1 MPTDRSAPMLLNLRK
16 LCGGAALLGVLLIS
30 GQLIVALFEE
40 FSEAVLG
47 PMTAQGL
54 VPVGGVP
61 NVVTPI
67 ILDLRLYDTV
77 GEVIVFTLASL
88 GVHAL
93 IRERRSSG
101 EPSTSDDLAVT
112 MQFRIAAVLNGL
124 IAVELALRGHL
135 SPGGGFA
142 AGVAGGTAIA
152 LVLLVGGSVEAKRQY
167 RQLHAGVLEESAVLV
182 FIILSCLI
190 MEGLQL
196 PMGIYGQLL
205 SGGMLPVL
213 NVLVGVKVTLGSWG
227 MIQRFLGINQLI

>member
-1 MPTDRSAPMLLNLRK
+1 MLLNLRK

-93 IRERRSSG
+93 IRERRSTEES
-101 EPSTSDDLAVT
+101 STAEDLAVT

-152 LVLLVGGSVEAKRQY
+152 LVLLVGGS
-167 RQLHAGVLEESAVLV
+167 G
-182 FIILSCLI
+182 
-190 MEGLQL
+190 
-196 PMGIYGQLL
+196 
-205 SGGMLPVL
+205 
-213 NVLVGVKVTLGSWG
+213 
-227 MIQRFLGINQLI
+227 

>member
-1 MPTDRSAPMLLNLRK
+1 MRTDRPAHMLQTMRK
-16 LCGGAALLGVLLIS
+16 LFGGAALLGVLLITGRLIAELS
-30 GQLIVALFEE
+30 GE
-40 FSEAVLG
+40 FSEAAPG
-47 PMTAQGL
+47 PMSALAL

-93 IRERRSSG
+93 VQEQRASADPGSG
-101 EPSTSDDLAVT
+101 DDLAVT

-152 LVLLVGGSVEAKRQY
+152 LVLLVGGSDEAKRQY
-167 RQLHAGVLEESAVLV
+167 RQIHAGTLEESAVLV
-182 FIILSCLI
+182 FIVLSCLI

-196 PMGIYGQLL
+196 PMGVYGQLL

-213 NVLVGVKVTLGSWG
+213 NVLVGIKVTLGSWG

>member
-1 MPTDRSAPMLLNLRK
+1 MPTERSAPMLLTLRK
-16 LCGGAALLGVLLIS
+16 LLVVTALLGALLITVR
-30 GQLIVALFEE
+30 LIAGLANA
-40 FSEAVLG
+40 FSEAFPG
-47 PMTAQGL
+47 PLSAPEL
-54 VPVGGVP
+54 VPLGGVP

-93 IRERRSSG
+93 IRERSASVA
-101 EPSTSDDLAVT
+101 PPPSDDLAVT

-152 LVLLVGGSVEAKRQY
+152 LVLLVGGSNEAKRQY
-167 RQLHAGVLEESAVLV
+167 RQLHAGALEESAVLV
-182 FIILSCLI
+182 FVVLSCLI

-213 NVLVGVKVTLGSWG
+213 NVLVGIKVTLGSWG

>member
-1 MPTDRSAPMLLNLRK
+1 MNTDRIKSPTQMVRWLMRAVAVIGLVLVTGALITELLK
-16 LCGGAALLGVLLIS
+16 
-30 GQLIVALFEE
+30 E
-40 FSEAVLG
+40 FIESNPG
-47 PMTAQGL
+47 PMSAQSL
-54 VPVGGVP
+54 VPLGGVP

-93 IRERRSSG
+93 VEEPITSG
-101 EPSTSDDLAVT
+101 VATASQDLAVT

-152 LVLLVGGSVEAKRQY
+152 LVLLVGGSAEAKRQY
-167 RQLHAGVLEESAVLV
+167 NVFHAGTLEESAVLL
-182 FIILSCLI
+182 FIVLSCLI

-196 PMGIYGQLL
+196 PTGVYGRLL

-213 NVLVGVKVTLGSWG
+213 NVLVGLKVTLGSWG
-227 MIQRFLGINQLI
+227 MIQRFLGINNLI